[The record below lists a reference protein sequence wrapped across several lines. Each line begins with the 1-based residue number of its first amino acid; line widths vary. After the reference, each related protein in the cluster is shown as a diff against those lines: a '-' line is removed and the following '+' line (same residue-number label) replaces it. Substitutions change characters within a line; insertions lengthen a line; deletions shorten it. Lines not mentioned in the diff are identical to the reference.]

1 LDLILQNYY
10 NFSIEVNMDNLK
22 INGWTLNID
31 GWNLKCHFEE
41 LMWVQDDT
49 GKFIIWHR
57 ENENEEMKAELITLE
72 MLEGTWWTS
81 SYHKMAVVG
90 TKCICDGKSFHPIVE
105 YSDRFVCNGLTLNK
119 AEKAFWWKHSRQTEA
134 EAIHTTIF
142 WSYENHDGTCN
153 CMMFGLG
160 FDYWFQPPN
169 KNGIP
174 DPAELKKKAEE
185 LAKKKADEASRKAA
199 EEARL
204 AADDKA
210 RKEAERKAAEEAAR
224 KAEEAKKAAAAEAER
239 KAAAAEEAAAEE
251 AAKKA
256 EAEKQR
262 KIAAAKVC
270 V

>member
-1 LDLILQNYY
+1 MAKLLGEDFLNKIQGNWITSDNTKLKVEKKECTFTEENTLT
-10 NFSIEVNMDNLK
+10 FSIEVNMDNLK

-119 AEKAFWWKHSRQTEA
+119 AEKAF
-134 EAIHTTIF
+134 
-142 WSYENHDGTCN
+142 
-153 CMMFGLG
+153 
-160 FDYWFQPPN
+160 
-169 KNGIP
+169 
-174 DPAELKKKAEE
+174 
-185 LAKKKADEASRKAA
+185 
-199 EEARL
+199 
-204 AADDKA
+204 
-210 RKEAERKAAEEAAR
+210 
-224 KAEEAKKAAAAEAER
+224 
-239 KAAAAEEAAAEE
+239 
-251 AAKKA
+251 
-256 EAEKQR
+256 
-262 KIAAAKVC
+262 
-270 V
+270 